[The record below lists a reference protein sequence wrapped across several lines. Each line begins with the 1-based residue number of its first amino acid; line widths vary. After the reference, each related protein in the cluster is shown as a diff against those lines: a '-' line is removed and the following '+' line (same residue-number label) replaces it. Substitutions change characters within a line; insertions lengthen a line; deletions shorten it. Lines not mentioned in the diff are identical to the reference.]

1 MIRLAQ
7 ITISELKK
15 INVSILVILK
25 NKLGLSRNNHKAVF
39 FERIN
44 ISNNFL
50 TENINPTA
58 FD

>member
-25 NKLGLSRNNHKAVF
+25 NKLGLSRNNHKAVL

>member
-25 NKLGLSRNNHKAVF
+25 NKLGLSRNNHKAVL

-50 TENINPTA
+50 PENINPTA